1 MQYVICP
8 ILFWIQR
15 EIKYIINQIKH
26 TKQGVDI

>member
-1 MQYVICP
+1 MQYTIFP
-8 ILFWIQR
+8 ILFWIQK